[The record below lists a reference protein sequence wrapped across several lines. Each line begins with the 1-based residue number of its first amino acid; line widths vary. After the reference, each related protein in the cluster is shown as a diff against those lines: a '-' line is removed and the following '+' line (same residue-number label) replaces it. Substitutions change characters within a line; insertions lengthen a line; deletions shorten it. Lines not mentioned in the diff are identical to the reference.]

1 MKSTTKNNLSL
12 STNEIAILVNKTRS
26 EVYYILSNRNI
37 KPIYKDFYKLN
48 YYSIK
53 DIYTV
58 FDILPFVP
66 IIKKP
71 KKQYF
76 EFSNLIVESKINQNG
91 ID

>member
-1 MKSTTKNNLSL
+1 MKSITKNNLSL
-12 STNEIAILVNKTRS
+12 STTEIAVLVNKTRRQ
-26 EVYYILSNRNI
+26 VYEILSNRNI
-37 KPIYKDFYKLN
+37 KPIYKDVYKLN

-53 DIYTV
+53 DIYHV
-58 FDILPFVP
+58 FDILIFVP

-76 EFSNLIVESKINQNG
+76 EFASVIVESKINQNG